1 MQSIEQIRYHELYQK
16 HLTALKLNNLSATTI
31 DVYARA
37 VRRVTDLTDCC
48 PDKLTKDQFRQHF
61 VDLIE
66 THSWSTV
73 RSDRAG
79 LQFFFKHV
87 LKKQWDWSEIVRPKT
102 VKTLPDVITHAQT
115 SALLEAANEQ
125 RYQTFFLVCYSMGL
139 QLREGLSLE
148 VKDID
153 AVQMRIHVRLGKNN
167 KDRYVILPQRAL
179 QALRRYWQTHRNP
192 TLLFPAGNT
201 SRERFRTNK
210 PMSK

>member
-61 VDLIE
+61 LDLIE

-139 QLREGLSLE
+139 RLREGLSLE

-153 AVQMRIHVRLGKNN
+153 AVQMRHPCTPGQEQQGPLRDTTSAGATGLASLLADTPATPRYSSRL
-167 KDRYVILPQRAL
+167 A
-179 QALRRYWQTHRNP
+179 
-192 TLLFPAGNT
+192 TLLVNASG
-201 SRERFRTNK
+201 
-210 PMSK
+210 PMSP

>member
-16 HLTALKLNNLSATTI
+16 HLTALKLNKLSATTI

-79 LQFFFKHV
+79 LQFFFKHI

-125 RYQTFFLVCYSMGL
+125 RYQTFFLVRGQGHRCGADAHPCTSGQEQQGPLRDTTSAGATGL
-139 QLREGLSLE
+139 ASLLADTPQPHATLPGWQHLS
-148 VKDID
+148 
-153 AVQMRIHVRLGKNN
+153 
-167 KDRYVILPQRAL
+167 
-179 QALRRYWQTHRNP
+179 
-192 TLLFPAGNT
+192 
-201 SRERFRTNK
+201 
-210 PMSK
+210 